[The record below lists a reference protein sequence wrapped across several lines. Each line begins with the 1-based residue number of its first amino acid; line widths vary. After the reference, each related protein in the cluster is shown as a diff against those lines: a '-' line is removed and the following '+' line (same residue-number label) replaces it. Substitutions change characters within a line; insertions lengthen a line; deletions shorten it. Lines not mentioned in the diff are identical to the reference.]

1 MSEKRF
7 HTFGSAA
14 LCGALLAVA
23 GYIRMDGYYKFG
35 LVLLIIGAAV
45 FAVSFAMVLF
55 TKPYIC
61 PNCGSKEHRI
71 LQAARTRN
79 GSYRC
84 PVCGFISHPKY
95 KEENNE

>member
-1 MSEKRF
+1 MGERKF
-7 HTFGSAA
+7 NTFGSLA
-14 LCGALLAVA
+14 LCGALLA
-23 GYIRMDGYYKFG
+23 
-35 LVLLIIGAAV
+35 IIGYLRLEEYRTFGITFIVIGLAA
-45 FAVSFAMVLF
+45 FAVGFSAVLF

-71 LQAARTRN
+71 LQAVRTRN

-95 KEENNE
+95 KQ